1 MPKEPKPE
9 SCNVKDW
16 TLCILGVLIV
26 LGFFATNLMI
36 FLFPHDPNNVTINTI
51 LNYTNSLVVFVA
63 GYYFGSSKSGDDKNK
78 TISDM
83 AATGSEGGSGPTTM
97 VTGDQ
102 PIVNAT
108 VKPSDSTANLAPQPE
123 KV

>member
-1 MPKEPKPE
+1 MSDEATTIIKEPMP
-9 SCNVKDW
+9 CNVKDW

-83 AATGSEGGSGPTTM
+83 AALK
-97 VTGDQ
+97 D
-102 PIVNAT
+102 
-108 VKPSDSTANLAPQPE
+108 PQPAQTVNL
-123 KV
+123 KGPIDTVNNNPAAPPATS